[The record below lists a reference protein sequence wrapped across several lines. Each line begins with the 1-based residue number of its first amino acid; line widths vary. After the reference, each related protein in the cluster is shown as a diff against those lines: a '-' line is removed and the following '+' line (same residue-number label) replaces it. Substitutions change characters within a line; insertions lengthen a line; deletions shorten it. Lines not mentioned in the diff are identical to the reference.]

1 MKWKLGLLL
10 VLLFGLAVGIMIT
23 IRTNVSPPPQTKTKR
38 ASDFRANSE
47 PAGFRGIPWMIDLS
61 ILSNMREIP
70 SDLKG
75 YRLYERIEEERI
87 EKRMIGEA
95 CAEKICYY
103 TLHNKFVK
111 VEILF
116 NGQQNWDLIKKIVF
130 ERFGPGR
137 KSIELSKENYFW
149 IGKQV
154 SMGLMFDPKLNQ
166 GHMDIT
172 HDYILEVMMGLVKEI
187 DKHQKEIEQIKKK
200 MKEQGLPTDELEDF

>member
-1 MKWKLGLLL
+1 
-10 VLLFGLAVGIMIT
+10 
-23 IRTNVSPPPQTKTKR
+23 
-38 ASDFRANSE
+38 
-47 PAGFRGIPWMIDLS
+47 
-61 ILSNMREIP
+61 
-70 SDLKG
+70 
-75 YRLYERIEEERI
+75 
-87 EKRMIGEA
+87 
-95 CAEKICYY
+95 
-103 TLHNKFVK
+103 